1 MPANQRKSIPSP
13 ITSNIQEGRMPP
25 QSVDAEMSVL
35 GALMLD
41 REAMYRVADILSV
54 RDFYKPA
61 HQLIYQAMLDL
72 FKLHEPIDVLSV
84 STRLR
89 EKGTLEDI
97 GGSSYLTTL
106 VNLVPTASHVLHYAK
121 IVNKKRVL
129 RDLIDASYHIA
140 ELGYKEENAVEELL
154 DEAEQRVFSISQSS
168 LQQEFFSVKDAL
180 DDAWERID
188 MLHKGDGAMRGVPMG
203 FPDLDNITS
212 GLQKS
217 DLIILAAR
225 PSLGKTSLALDI
237 ARNAATKS
245 KTSVGIFSLEMSRE
259 QLIDRLIA
267 AQAGIDLW
275 RLRNGRLSSEG
286 DDNDFVRIRDAM
298 EELSQA
304 AIYIDD
310 AAMPT
315 VMQIRAMSRRLQAEH
330 GLGLIIVDYLQ
341 LIKGHDRAENRV
353 QEVSEISR
361 SLKALAKELNVPVLA
376 LSQLSRAVES
386 RTDAIP
392 KLSDLRESGSLEQD
406 ADLVMFIYR
415 EDKAKKNSDR
425 RNVADIMIEK
435 HRNGPTGR
443 AQLFFVEE
451 QASFRSIAKH
461 YE

>member
-1 MPANQRKSIPSP
+1 
-13 ITSNIQEGRMPP
+13 MPP

-72 FKLHEPIDVLSV
+72 FKLHEPLDVLSV

-89 EKGTLEDI
+89 EKGILEDI

-237 ARNAATKS
+237 ARNAATKA

-415 EDKAKKNSDR
+415 EDKVKKNSER
-425 RNVADIMIEK
+425 RNMADIMIEK

>member
-1 MPANQRKSIPSP
+1 MPQ
-13 ITSNIQEGRMPP
+13 

-72 FKLHEPIDVLSV
+72 FKLHEPLDVLSV

-89 EKGTLEDI
+89 EKGILEDI

-237 ARNAATKS
+237 ARNAATKA

-298 EELSQA
+298 EELSQSS
-304 AIYIDD
+304 IYIDD

-415 EDKAKKNSDR
+415 EDKVKKNSER
-425 RNVADIMIEK
+425 RNMADIMIEK

>member
-89 EKGTLEDI
+89 EKGILEDI

>member
-1 MPANQRKSIPSP
+1 
-13 ITSNIQEGRMPP
+13 MPP

-298 EELSQA
+298 EELSQSS
-304 AIYIDD
+304 IYIDD

>member
-1 MPANQRKSIPSP
+1 
-13 ITSNIQEGRMPP
+13 MPP

-72 FKLHEPIDVLSV
+72 FKLHEPLDVLSV

-89 EKGTLEDI
+89 EKGILEDI

-298 EELSQA
+298 EELSQSS
-304 AIYIDD
+304 IYIDD